1 MKKIKKFKIN
11 LRSREITRLL
21 KKTTKISEINS
32 DIEEKVEAES
42 RRLQR
47 FIAPAAVYETI
58 PKDKFPWELRLS
70 EPQNWVA
77 ATAYVVTVG
86 DAIEKELKENRA
98 KDSGES
104 EAIAHTIA
112 LEGVEQSVNFIERL
126 IREEAFKE
134 NCEISKE
141 HPLDSKENLTKLFGI
156 IPAEKI
162 GASLLE
168 NGNLS
173 PQYSSGGIIYWTPI
187 AKHKK

>member
-11 LRSREITRLL
+11 LRNREITRLL
-21 KKTTKISEINS
+21 KKTTKISEINP

-42 RRLQR
+42 RRLRR
-47 FIAPAAVYETI
+47 FISPAAIYETV
-58 PKDKFPWELRLS
+58 PKDKFPGELKVS
-70 EPQNWVA
+70 EPKNWVA

-98 KDSGES
+98 KDNGES

-126 IREEAFKE
+126 IREEALGE

-141 HPLDSKENLTKLFGI
+141 QPLDSKKLLAKLFGI
-156 IPAEKI
+156 IPGEKI
-162 GASLLE
+162 GASLASDGSLI
-168 NGNLS
+168 
-173 PQYSSGGIIYWTPI
+173 PQYSSSGIIYWMPVS
-187 AKHKK
+187 KNKK